1 MGKTYKDRNK
11 WERKQRD
18 KDIEGRGG
26 KRPTKKRHERE
37 EIIPEDEPLDP
48 YELYDYEDYE

>member
-1 MGKTYKDRNK
+1 MGKTFKDRNK

-18 KDIEGRGG
+18 KDMEGKAG
-26 KRPTKKRHERE
+26 KRQPRKRHELT
-37 EIIPEDEPLDP
+37 EIIPEDDVLDP